1 MVTEKEIE
9 EIRAI
14 IGDEG
19 KTQAVLAV
27 LKEHEKKRKEQTHK
41 RQADGIAAAKER
53 GVQFG
58 RPKMPFPKNFEGIY
72 NCYKSKA
79 ITATHASEVLGINR
93 NSFRELI
100 RRYEEAHGIQDTEKK
115 SK

>member
-1 MVTEKEIE
+1 MIAQKDID

-14 IGDEG
+14 IGDEE
-19 KTQAVLAV
+19 KTKAVLSV
-27 LKEHEKKRKEQTHK
+27 IEEMERQRKAQTHK

-53 GVQFG
+53 GVRFG

-100 RRYEEAHGIQDTEKK
+100 RRYEEANGIPSEK
-115 SK
+115 